1 MKTRI
6 GFAVFAAVICGAA
19 PADAQGTISDVLGFL
34 MTNQAVQT
42 EDFERDRAAAEAAR
56 ATIVQALL
64 VNLTSV
70 PIATSSS
77 GFLYRLN
84 PELGTVQR
92 ATESFGAFFT
102 ERALT
107 AGRGHASFGVTATTS
122 RFDRLDGRALRDGTL
137 VTTANEF
144 RDKTIEAVPFDT
156 EALTLNLQTST
167 LTLLASVGVTDRFE
181 IGGAVPLVRLTLD
194 GQRLNVYRGASQVQA
209 RASGTASGIADV
221 ALRAKYTLVTAPSG
235 GIAAAAELR
244 LPTGDEENLLGA
256 GATSWR
262 VMGVASI
269 DSGRL
274 GVHGNAGIVR
284 GGDPVSD
291 EFTFAGALSLAVQPR
306 VTVSAEVFGRHVSA
320 LHDIELS
327 AEPHPIYIGVD
338 TLRLV
343 SGPSGST
350 LMTALA
356 GVKWNVTGTL
366 VVGGHIAWPLNE
378 RGLTAQITPTVALE
392 YAFPR

>member
-6 GFAVFAAVICGAA
+6 GIALLAIVISNVA
-19 PADAQGTISDVLGFL
+19 PAGAQGTISDVVGFL
-34 MTNQAVQT
+34 MTNQAVRT

-56 ATIVQALL
+56 DTIVQALL

-107 AGRGHASFGVTATTS
+107 AGRGHASFGVAATTS
-122 RFDRLDGRALRDGTL
+122 RFDRLDGRSLRDGTL
-137 VTTANEF
+137 VTTANQF
-144 RDKTIEAVPFDT
+144 RDEPAPFDT
-156 EALTLNLQTST
+156 EALTLNLETST
-167 LTLLASVGVTDRFE
+167 LTLLASVGITDRLE

-194 GQRLNVYRGASQVQA
+194 GERLNVYRGTPQVQA

-221 ALRAKYTLVTAPSG
+221 ALRAKYTLVTTPSG

-256 GATSWR
+256 GAASWR
-262 VMGVASI
+262 LMGVASV
-269 DSGRL
+269 DRGRL

-284 GGDPVSD
+284 GGESVSD
-291 EFTFAGALSLAVQPR
+291 EFTFAGALALAVHPR
-306 VTVSAEVFGRHVSA
+306 VTASAEVFGRYVSA

-356 GVKWNVTGTL
+356 GIKWNVTGTL
-366 VVGGHIAWPLNE
+366 VIGGHIAWPLNE
-378 RGLTAQITPTVALE
+378 RGLTARITPTVALE